1 MLARSSNSVQDT
13 TEHNHRHHRHHHHP
27 SSGLRGH
34 FGIELLGGF
43 IPAGVLGERTRRAY
57 SESVLGLRTRTCPIG
72 LGGNAHARNWRRF
85 STRTT
90 RNFSDHEVEAF
101 TATRSSEPG
110 TGLGPH
116 LFHSSVKNLLCQLG
130 RNNPLLRTGRL
141 PTEQE
146 CLVTR
151 VPSLPRLTSFLRS

>member
-1 MLARSSNSVQDT
+1 MLARSSNSVQDMT
-13 TEHNHRHHRHHHHP
+13 GHHHRHHRHHHHP

-57 SESVLGLRTRTCPIG
+57 SESVFGLRTRTCPIG

-90 RNFSDHEVEAF
+90 RNFADHES
-101 TATRSSEPG
+101 RSIYS
-110 TGLGPH
+110 H
-116 LFHSSVKNLLCQLG
+116 KKF
-130 RNNPLLRTGRL
+130 
-141 PTEQE
+141 
-146 CLVTR
+146 VTWHR
-151 VPSLPRLTSFLRS
+151 PRPSLILFIGKEPVASLGSNPHHRRGSDPHTQQVVYLRSKDV